1 VPIDTLA
8 AAAPIL
14 KPREVK
20 TVSHIEA
27 VWDARAV
34 LIWSTVMS
42 VVVASVAARFSRPCH
57 GRRDASALGLHGVD
71 NGRMHFADLAAEDH
85 GATALRCACALER
98 AASAITR
105 SPSTISKMASG
116 PKLLPRS

>member
-1 VPIDTLA
+1 
-8 AAAPIL
+8 
-14 KPREVK
+14 
-20 TVSHIEA
+20 
-27 VWDARAV
+27 
-34 LIWSTVMS
+34 MS

-98 AASAITR
+98 RGVSHHEIAVDDLEDGER
-105 SPSTISKMASG
+105 P
-116 PKLLPRS
+116 